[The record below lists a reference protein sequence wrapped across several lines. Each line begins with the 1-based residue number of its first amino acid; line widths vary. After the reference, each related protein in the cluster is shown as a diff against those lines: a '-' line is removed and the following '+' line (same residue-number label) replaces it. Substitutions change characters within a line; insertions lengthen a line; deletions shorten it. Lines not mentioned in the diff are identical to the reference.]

1 MGEIELP
8 PELAITEEHG
18 KVSWAVK
25 SIWEYYATWFH
36 FDKTTELYNVP
47 MNAVYGD
54 IAELAGA
61 DALVQKA
68 QKYLS
73 DNKPLEALHLVDIV
87 LEKDADHKLAL
98 LNRQAAL
105 QTLLE
110 QAKAT
115 TNNSYE
121 IYWLNYR
128 IRDTQ
133 TKLDAQ

>member
-1 MGEIELP
+1 M
-8 PELAITEEHG
+8 
-18 KVSWAVK
+18 
-25 SIWEYYATWFH
+25 
-36 FDKTTELYNVP
+36 
-47 MNAVYGD
+47 
-54 IAELAGA
+54 
-61 DALVQKA
+61 
-68 QKYLS
+68 
-73 DNKPLEALHLVDIV
+73 DIV